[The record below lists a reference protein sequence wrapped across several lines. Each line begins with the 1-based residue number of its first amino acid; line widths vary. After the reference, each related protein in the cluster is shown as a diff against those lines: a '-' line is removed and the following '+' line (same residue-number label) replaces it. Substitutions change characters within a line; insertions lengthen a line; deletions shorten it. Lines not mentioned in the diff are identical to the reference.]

1 MKKTQLM
8 LKCRSGE
15 ELSVD
20 RLDAD
25 HRSALQ
31 QFNSNLS
38 DQTRSVFLPH
48 DYDAK
53 TIVSYVERSLA
64 DEDRVYVLLS
74 ENEIVGYFF
83 LWEFQSPVPLLGIG
97 LADAY
102 QGQGL
107 GRQMMTI
114 LIEDSRST
122 GRDGIELTTVP
133 ENDRAFQLY
142 EKSGFQYL
150 DDVENMAG
158 DGRVVRERR
167 MFLSLKE
174 GASVPVREFKPPVR

>member
-1 MKKTQLM
+1 M

-15 ELSVD
+15 ELSVE
-20 RLDAD
+20 RLGME
-25 HRSALQ
+25 HRLALQ
-31 QFNSNLS
+31 QFNGSLS
-38 DQTRSVFLPH
+38 EETRSVFLPH
-48 DYDAK
+48 AYDDETVTKYA
-53 TIVSYVERSLA
+53 ERSFA
-64 DEDRVYVLLS
+64 DEDRAYVLLS
-74 ENEIVGYFF
+74 ENDIVGYFF

-107 GRQMMTI
+107 GKQMMKT
-114 LIEDSRST
+114 LIEDARST

-133 ENDRAFQLY
+133 ENERAFQLY

-150 DDVENMAG
+150 DDVKNIAG

-167 MFLSLKE
+167 MFLPLKK
-174 GASVPVREFKPPVR
+174 GASAPAREFKPPA